1 MTDQQLVPI
10 EAQNQIT
17 NALAFCKSV
26 ADVKITDNQEY
37 EKACGFTRQL
47 RGLHKDLDGDRKLL
61 KEPHKKK
68 ADEVDNA
75 FRETLTALK
84 NIERKL
90 SRATSDYEIAIE
102 NERKRIAAEKAEA
115 ERKRLED
122 EKKAEETPAEN
133 IAGVH
138 VITKKAPPLLQ
149 VVPEEPPPP
158 PPQIVGKQSI
168 PKWTAEITDKAA
180 FLRYVVENGE
190 LLLVDVNIKM
200 LNKMAQDALGKLN
213 IPGVKCNKEMVS
225 KYT

>member
-47 RGLHKDLDGDRKLL
+47 RGLRKDLDGDRKLL

-115 ERKRLED
+115 ERKRLEA
-122 EKKAEETPAEN
+122 EKKAEETPAVFKTHPLTPE
-133 IAGVH
+133 I
-138 VITKKAPPLLQ
+138 IPPALI
-149 VVPEEPPPP
+149 ETPPPP

-190 LLLVDVNIKM
+190 LLLVDINIKM
-200 LNKMAQDALGKLN
+200 LDKMAQDALGELN